1 MLTRRTIISAIPGI
15 TAAGVLA
22 ACAKTDNGI
31 VLNVAQVDAWGQAA
45 LNAAQLVATLPGI
58 VGTAP
63 AAAITAFAPMIS
75 ADLKAFDT
83 AAGGKV
89 SLIIDK
95 TSPAN
100 VANSLLNDFQSL
112 LNDLVAAVPNV
123 ASAQMQQAQTYLN
136 AFKTIVS
143 LFQAA
148 MGSMTASA
156 SASAMTEAQALKT
169 LRVGK

>member
-1 MLTRRTIISAIPGI
+1 MLSRRTLISAIPTI
-15 TAAGVLA
+15 AAAGALA
-22 ACAKTDNGI
+22 ACAKTANGI

-58 VGTAP
+58 AGTAP
-63 AAAITAFAPMIS
+63 SVAIAAFAPMIS
-75 ADLKAFDT
+75 ADLKAFDA

-89 SLIIDK
+89 ELTID
-95 TSPAN
+95 TSSPAN
-100 VANSLLNDFQSL
+100 IANSLLNDFQSL
-112 LNDLVAAVPNV
+112 LNALVVAVPNV
-123 ASAQMQQAQTYLN
+123 ASTQAQQAQTYLS

-156 SASAMTEAQALKT
+156 SAGSMSEAQALKA
-169 LRVGK
+169 LGAGK